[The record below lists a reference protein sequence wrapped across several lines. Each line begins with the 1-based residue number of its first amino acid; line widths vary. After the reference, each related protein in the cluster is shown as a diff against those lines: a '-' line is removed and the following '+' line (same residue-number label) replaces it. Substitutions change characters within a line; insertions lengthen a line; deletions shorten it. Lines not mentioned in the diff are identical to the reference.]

1 TNDQSYLDRAILN
14 LRYSVYPGQLS
25 NGRWLDGHNANSRYQ
40 SIIIQNTV
48 PTIEVL
54 PANHV
59 YQGVLDTMVFKAINN
74 LVAYTYKC
82 NSATGF
88 RWLLCAYGL
97 NNAILTV
104 SLKDSI
110 SRLIGRYIN
119 QSAVNGKFLD
129 VPTMGKYMELLGVSL
144 GTKKEI
150 SEDELKVRIYPNPSP
165 GEVQLEY
172 SFPTTEGVQGSIFD
186 TKGKLI
192 ENIDLGQR
200 NKETTTLDFS
210 HYSPGI
216 YFMLVKSLNHN
227 RIVKIVI
234 D

>member
-1 TNDQSYLDRAILN
+1 
-14 LRYSVYPGQLS
+14 
-25 NGRWLDGHNANSRYQ
+25 
-40 SIIIQNTV
+40 
-48 PTIEVL
+48 
-54 PANHV
+54 
-59 YQGVLDTMVFKAINN
+59 
-74 LVAYTYKC
+74 
-82 NSATGF
+82 
-88 RWLLCAYGL
+88 
-97 NNAILTV
+97 
-104 SLKDSI
+104 
-110 SRLIGRYIN
+110 
-119 QSAVNGKFLD
+119 
-129 VPTMGKYMELLGVSL
+129 MGKYMELLGVSL